1 METTVKILGIS
12 HFLTCYLNLRSY
24 VFLFIKLYNIIWP
37 AADNNTISLCDT
49 QFIIYKKGEK
59 LFFFLLLR
67 GRNNV
72 FLRSNEQRPLKYQ
85 KDGNYSC

>member
-1 METTVKILGIS
+1 MSQFEILSVTKMETTVKILGIS

-49 QFIIYKKGEK
+49 QFIIYKKNGK
-59 LFFFLLLR
+59 VIFLFTFE
-67 GRNNV
+67 G
-72 FLRSNEQRPLKYQ
+72 K
-85 KDGNYSC
+85 K